1 MNIVDSKILSIC
13 SKCVPTHFNHII
25 HFIKYSGQM
34 LASISGDFFG
44 DAELSNLTIE
54 QPLAMDVPGGG
65 GVSGGQGGFG
75 SSLNWEVPR

>member
-1 MNIVDSKILSIC
+1 
-13 SKCVPTHFNHII
+13 
-25 HFIKYSGQM
+25 M